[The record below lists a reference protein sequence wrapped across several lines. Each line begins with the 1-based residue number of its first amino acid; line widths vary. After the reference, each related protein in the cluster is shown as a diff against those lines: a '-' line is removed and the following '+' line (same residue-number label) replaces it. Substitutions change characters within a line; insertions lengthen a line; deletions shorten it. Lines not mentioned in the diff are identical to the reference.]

1 MLSVTDRRTDDS
13 MVPVADRTVKQYDRL
28 KMLAMDS
35 HKTYH
40 TITLIFLACAPSN
53 VVLKKMTFLGFYVY
67 VSFYQAY
74 VPFSP
79 VLI

>member
-35 HKTYH
+35 HKTWK
-40 TITLIFLACAPSN
+40 T
-53 VVLKKMTFLGFYVY
+53 VVK
-67 VSFYQAY
+67 
-74 VPFSP
+74 
-79 VLI
+79 